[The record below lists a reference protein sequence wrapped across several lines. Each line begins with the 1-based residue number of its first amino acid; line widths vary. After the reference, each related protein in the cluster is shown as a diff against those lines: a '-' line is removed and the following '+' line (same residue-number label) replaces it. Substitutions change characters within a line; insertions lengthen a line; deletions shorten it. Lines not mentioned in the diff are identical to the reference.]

1 MGTISGARCNPD
13 VRSVMEFPL
22 SLNFPGVRGRPCV
35 NAILAGS
42 LLLVACEGLGRQ
54 PAPPATS
61 MGVADT
67 APEPSPAS
75 RRAARRTDEPRERDY
90 PSAADVANGPAG
102 MPQRAPADPV
112 VSGPPP
118 KSVPP
123 RLDLENLVTAQ
134 EQHFANNNRYASN
147 LSTLTLRLVPRSGVT
162 VRIESASD
170 SGWTGSSV
178 MESWPGSSCVV
189 WVGRVAERPATDRHR
204 LTAARSGQVACD
216 SL

>member
-1 MGTISGARCNPD
+1 
-13 VRSVMEFPL
+13 ME
-22 SLNFPGVRGRPCV
+22 
-35 NAILAGS
+35 
-42 LLLVACEGLGRQ
+42 
-54 PAPPATS
+54 
-61 MGVADT
+61 VADT
-67 APEPSPAS
+67 APERSPTQRRS
-75 RRAARRTDEPRERDY
+75 TRRADEPRSRDY

-102 MPQRAPADPV
+102 VPTTTTMDPV
-112 VSGPPP
+112 VSSPPP

-147 LSTLTLRLVPRSGVT
+147 LSTLTLRLVPHSGVT

-170 SGWTGSSV
+170 SGWTGRSI
-178 MESWPGSSCVV
+178 MDSWTGSSCVV

-204 LTAARSGQVACD
+204 LTSARSGQVACD